1 MAHLYNEGDLHAPRR
16 NGPTKLIRIEGV
28 NLGGIRRARYEAV

>member
-16 NGPTKLIRIEGV
+16 DGPTRLIRIEGM
-28 NLGGIRRARYEAV
+28 NMAKIRRRAYELA